1 MSYTNLNVKRY
12 AAYRGPRA
20 ARVAREAAQAID
32 ANRYMEHNVSYM
44 KTKAITSDTHA
55 FWRLKRLRELK
66 GITLD
71 VLAER
76 TGLTKSY
83 LSKVERGIS
92 VPSIATAL
100 KVADAFGVGVGSL
113 FGANEAESDF
123 TVVRRQERKPFG
135 RRPGEKAGHRYEAI
149 TPGLT
154 HGLFEAFVD
163 HPPFQVP
170 SDYKNA
176 QHRGQEMV
184 FVVSGG
190 IEVGFPH
197 TALQLAAGDCIVF
210 SGQLPHRILSLK
222 PKRAEILVIV
232 TSDRSSGDGRN
243 SAGRPAAALSSMEK
257 QR

>member
-1 MSYTNLNVKRY
+1 MRK
-12 AAYRGPRA
+12 
-20 ARVAREAAQAID
+20 
-32 ANRYMEHNVSYM
+32 
-44 KTKAITSDTHA
+44 KTKVTDAHA

-66 GITLD
+66 GLTLEA
-71 VLAER
+71 LAER

-113 FGANEAESDF
+113 FGADEAENDF

-135 RRPGEKAGHRYEAI
+135 RRPAEKAGHRYEAI

-163 HPPFQVP
+163 HPPFEVP
-170 SDYKNA
+170 ADYKNA

-197 TALQLAAGDCIVF
+197 TALKLAAGDCIVF
-210 SGQLPHRILSLK
+210 NGQLPHRILSLK
-222 PKRAEILVIV
+222 PKLAEILVIV
-232 TSDRSSGDGRN
+232 TSDRSAVDGQDARS
-243 SAGRPAAALSSMEK
+243 SASAMPGGS
-257 QR
+257 

>member
-1 MSYTNLNVKRY
+1 
-12 AAYRGPRA
+12 
-20 ARVAREAAQAID
+20 
-32 ANRYMEHNVSYM
+32 M
-44 KTKAITSDTHA
+44 KTKTGTADTHA
-55 FWRLKRLRELK
+55 FWRLKRLRALK

-100 KVADAFGVGVGSL
+100 KVADAFGVGVGGL

-135 RRPGEKAGHRYEAI
+135 RRPGAKAGHRYEAI

-163 HPPFQVP
+163 HPPFEVP
-170 SDYKNA
+170 ADYKNA
-176 QHRGQEMV
+176 QHRGQEML

-190 IEVGFPH
+190 IEVAFPH
-197 TALQLAAGDCIVF
+197 TALKLAAGDCIVF
-210 SGQLPHRILSLK
+210 NGQLPHRVLSLK

-232 TSDRSSGDGRN
+232 TSDRSPMDEQN
-243 SAGRPAAALSSMEK
+243 SVRRPASAALGGMER